1 MSTNAKN
8 ANSTQRLCKKQTIPL
23 WKPAK
28 NVEADSRKQFPIP
41 PSISMEMV
49 FTAPTTNA
57 NT

>member
-1 MSTNAKN
+1 MNAKSV
-8 ANSTQRLCKKQTIPL
+8 NSTQRLCKKQTIPL
-23 WKPAK
+23 WKPVK
-28 NVEADSRKQFPIP
+28 NVVVNSRKQFLIP